1 MRKIYLLLLTLL
13 CAVGGVLTAN
23 AGFRIPYKSSG
34 YWTAF
39 NGTAPEGLQTAF
51 DKHKT
56 GTETETGKHTSTTE
70 GQPSTTG
77 TLHFHSCPVTVT
89 ANGDITVTLTY
100 TNGGKMLYIMGVEL
114 VKDGNVVKAD
124 YHVGSSGT
132 NHSLN
137 AYTLSGVTEG
147 NYEARFYVCN
157 DSGTDHPLSGSNG
170 IVAFDGAI
178 SLRDSETPSLTTTK
192 LVRISN
198 VGRSGNKLTSDAG
211 NLQSKPGV
219 GDDDPNAYWALASAG
234 EGKYYLKN
242 CITGTYVKNDASG
255 SNAWTLSGDD
265 PKASCT
271 IETYVEAYAG
281 DPAKYAFYFGP
292 TSQDYMHDSGLGAA
306 YGYRVVRWYAFNNTN
321 NKADY
326 ETPTLWTI
334 SETEYDANTTF
345 VQVTYNY
352 KFNSVQKATETKYAA
367 VGGAYPEVSNSLPYG
382 ITATKPAE
390 TVTAAVTKD
399 IELGVDLPFKV
410 YDNYAS
416 IKQWYYVNIRDT
428 DPTYLKYENGVNYI
442 KARDAKSVIDGLRTD
457 DELDAYSWGF
467 IGNPY
472 EMKIV
477 NKKSGAT
484 MVLSS
489 PAAPTG
495 NQNDGQIA
503 RMVAEAE
510 VGATGN
516 TTWTLQKPTHADAAA
531 GAFYIQHPTATSYAF
546 NRQNKNGVNT
556 VCYWNNRDT
565 GSAIQVVA
573 RPSLDQEMAALIA
586 QATEKENAARGRV
599 GTTVGKV
606 TESSFNALAA
616 AIDHAEAIKNNPTRN
631 DINALKDA
639 CAAIS
644 IVLPD
649 PSKYYEIVNPLRG
662 GKKVYIGNDGKMYF
676 ADLTNKLSTVFKFE
690 DAGDDNFYLKGVER
704 GTYMNSNK
712 GHNGG
717 QETATGLTG
726 SIKVRVASLNAD
738 DKVSL
743 TPQGGAMMHA
753 DANYGTVVG
762 WNNADPEG
770 ASAWRI
776 EEVVNLSERPYTVT
790 VTGAKWATMMLG
802 CSVTIPDGVV
812 AYAVTEAETTAKLK
826 KVTGSIPANYGIL
839 INANE
844 GNYDFKFAS
853 SATVTETSILS
864 GTIWTQNVTPEAGE
878 TCYVLAVN
886 EGNVGFYK
894 AALNQNGKKSFVN
907 NANKA
912 YLSLT
917 TGSDPNPARILTF
930 DFDDNAETGIN
941 AVEIEEVVPANAA
954 IYDLSGRRVQSAK
967 SGLYIINGKK
977 VIK

>member
-1 MRKIYLLLLTLL
+1 MRKLFVFMLTLL

-23 AGFRIPYKSSG
+23 AGFRIPYKSSN

-39 NGTAPEGLQTAF
+39 NGTVPADLQAVLDEHNGASHTA
-51 DKHKT
+51 T
-56 GTETETGKHTSTTE
+56 PPSTT
-70 GQPSTTG
+70 STTG
-77 TLHFHSCPVTVT
+77 TLHYHSCPVTVT
-89 ANGDITVTLTY
+89 ADDNITVTLTY
-100 TNGGKMLYIMGVEL
+100 THGDKMLYIMGVEL
-114 VKDGNVVKAD
+114 VKDGNVVNAD
-124 YHVGSSGT
+124 YHVGYSGT
-132 NHSLN
+132 NHSRN
-137 AYTLSGVTEG
+137 EYTLSGVTAG
-147 NYEARFYVCN
+147 NYDARFYVCN
-157 DSGTDHPLSGSNG
+157 DSGNDHPLSGSNG
-170 IVAFDGAI
+170 IVTFDGAI
-178 SLRDSETPSLTTTK
+178 SLRNTTPSLTTSK
-192 LVRISN
+192 LVRINN
-198 VGRSGNKLTSDAG
+198 VGRSGNKLTSNSG
-211 NLQSKPGV
+211 TLQSKSGV
-219 GDDDPNAYWALASAG
+219 SDDDPNAYWALVSAG
-234 EGKYYLKN
+234 EGNKYYLKN
-242 CITGTYVKNDASG
+242 CMAGTYVKNAASDRV
-255 SNAWTLSGDD
+255 AWTLSGDD
-265 PKASCT
+265 AKVSCT

-281 DPAKYAFYFGP
+281 DPAKYAFCFG
-292 TSQDYMHDSGLGAA
+292 SDEKDYMHDAGHSDNK
-306 YGYRVVRWYAFNNTN
+306 VVRWLIN
-321 NKADY
+321 
-326 ETPTLWTI
+326 ETPTQWTI
-334 SETEYDANTTF
+334 TETEYDVNTTF

-352 KFNSVQKATETKYAA
+352 ILNNVQKATETKYAA
-367 VGGAYPEVSNSLPYG
+367 VGRAYPEVSNSLPYG
-382 ITATKPAE
+382 ITATKPAGE
-390 TVTAAVTKD
+390 VSVAVTKD
-399 IELGVDLPFKV
+399 IELGINLPFHA

-428 DPTYLKYENGVNYI
+428 DPTYLKYEKGVNYI

-484 MVLSS
+484 MILSS

-495 NQNDGQIA
+495 DQNDGQIA

-516 TTWTLQKPTHADAAA
+516 TTWTLQKPTHANAAA

-586 QATEKENAARGRV
+586 QATEKENAARDRV

-616 AIDHAEAIKNNPTRN
+616 AIDRAEAIATPTRN

-639 CAAIS
+639 CDAPIS

-649 PSKYYEIVNPLRG
+649 PSKYYEIKNPKRSNQ
-662 GKKVYIGNDGKMYF
+662 KIYIGDNGSMYF
-676 ADLTNKLSTVFKFE
+676 ANLNNKLSTVFKFE
-690 DAGDDNFYLKGVER
+690 ETGDGKFYMKGVER
-704 GTYMNSNK
+704 GTYLNSNK
-712 GHNGG
+712 GHGGG
-717 QETATGLTG
+717 QETAKGETQ
-726 SIKVRVASLNAD
+726 SVKVSVASMDIEDL
-738 DKVSL
+738 VSI
-743 TPQGGAMMHA
+743 TPEGGAMMHA

-776 EEVVNLSERPYTVT
+776 EEVDNLSERPYTVT

-802 CSVTIPDGVV
+802 CSVTIPDDVV
-812 AYAVTEAETTAKLK
+812 AYAVTEAGTTAKLK

-864 GTIWTQNVTPEAGE
+864 GTIWTQNVTPEAGK

-886 EGNVGFYK
+886 DSNVGFYK
-894 AALNQNGKKSFVN
+894 AALNQNGTSFVN

-917 TGSDPNPARILTF
+917 TGSDPTPARFLTF

-941 AVEIEEVVPANAA
+941 AVEIEEAAPANAA

>member
-1 MRKIYLLLLTLL
+1 M
-13 CAVGGVLTAN
+13 
-23 AGFRIPYKSSG
+23 
-34 YWTAF
+34 
-39 NGTAPEGLQTAF
+39 
-51 DKHKT
+51 
-56 GTETETGKHTSTTE
+56 
-70 GQPSTTG
+70 
-77 TLHFHSCPVTVT
+77 
-89 ANGDITVTLTY
+89 
-100 TNGGKMLYIMGVEL
+100 
-114 VKDGNVVKAD
+114 
-124 YHVGSSGT
+124 
-132 NHSLN
+132 
-137 AYTLSGVTEG
+137 
-147 NYEARFYVCN
+147 
-157 DSGTDHPLSGSNG
+157 
-170 IVAFDGAI
+170 
-178 SLRDSETPSLTTTK
+178 
-192 LVRISN
+192 
-198 VGRSGNKLTSDAG
+198 
-211 NLQSKPGV
+211 
-219 GDDDPNAYWALASAG
+219 
-234 EGKYYLKN
+234 
-242 CITGTYVKNDASG
+242 
-255 SNAWTLSGDD
+255 
-265 PKASCT
+265 
-271 IETYVEAYAG
+271 
-281 DPAKYAFYFGP
+281 
-292 TSQDYMHDSGLGAA
+292 
-306 YGYRVVRWYAFNNTN
+306 
-321 NKADY
+321 
-326 ETPTLWTI
+326 
-334 SETEYDANTTF
+334 
-345 VQVTYNY
+345 
-352 KFNSVQKATETKYAA
+352 
-367 VGGAYPEVSNSLPYG
+367 
-382 ITATKPAE
+382 AE
-390 TVTAAVTKD
+390 TKD
-399 IELGVDLPFKV
+399 IELGVDLPFEA
-410 YDNYAS
+410 YTDYNS
-416 IKQWYYVNIRDT
+416 IRQWYYVNIRDT
-428 DPTYLKYENGVNYI
+428 DPTYLKYESGVNYI

-495 NQNDGQIA
+495 DQNDGQIA
-503 RMVAEAE
+503 RMVTE

-516 TTWTLQKPTHADAAA
+516 TTWTLQKPTHANAAA

-573 RPSLDQEMAALIA
+573 RPSLQEEMNALIA
-586 QATEKENAARGRV
+586 QATAKEAAARPRV

-606 TESSFNALAA
+606 TESSVDALAT
-616 AIDHAEAIKNNPTRN
+616 AITNAEAIATPTRA

-639 CAAIS
+639 CDAPIS

-662 GKKVYIGNDGKMYF
+662 GKKVYIDNDGKMYF
-676 ADLTNKLSTVFKFE
+676 DDLTNKLSTVFKFE

-762 WNNADPEG
+762 WNNADPMG

-776 EEVVNLSERPYTVT
+776 VEVGEITERTYTVA
-790 VTGAKWATMMLG
+790 VTEAEWATMMLG

-812 AYAVTEAETTAKLK
+812 AYAVTEAGTTAKLK

-844 GNYDFKFAS
+844 GDYYFKFAQSVSVSGS
-853 SATVTETSILS
+853 SLLS
-864 GTIWTQNVTPEAGE
+864 GTVFTKNITPDNGK

-894 AALNQNGKKSFVN
+894 ASLNQNNNASFVN

-917 TGSDPNPARILTF
+917 TGSNPARFLTF

-941 AVEIEEVVPANAA
+941 AVEIEEAAPANAA
-954 IYDLSGRRVQSAK
+954 IYDLSGRRVQNAK

>member
-1 MRKIYLLLLTLL
+1 MLTLL
-13 CAVGGVLTAN
+13 SAMGGVLTAN
-23 AGFRIPYKSSG
+23 AGFRIPYKSSN

-39 NGTAPEGLQTAF
+39 SGTVPDALQTVIN
-51 DKHKT
+51 KHNDAS
-56 GTETETGKHTSTTE
+56 HTATPPSTT
-70 GQPSTTG
+70 STTG
-77 TLHFHSCPVTVT
+77 TLHFHSCPVAVT

-114 VKDGNVVKAD
+114 VQGSTVVKSD
-124 YHVGSSGT
+124 YHVGSSGS
-132 NHSLN
+132 NHDRN
-137 AYTLSGVTEG
+137 AYTLSDVTAG

-157 DSGTDHPLSGSNG
+157 DSGNDHPLSGSNG
-170 IVAFDGAI
+170 IVTFDGAI
-178 SLRDSETPSLTTTK
+178 SLRKSTTPSLTTTK
-192 LVRISN
+192 FVRINN
-198 VGRSGNKLTSDAG
+198 VGRSGNKLTSNSG
-211 NLQSKPGV
+211 TLQSKSGV
-219 GDDDPNAYWALASAG
+219 SDDDPNAYWALESTSD
-234 EGKYYLKN
+234 GKYYLKN
-242 CITGTYVKNDASG
+242 CMTGTYVKNVTEDKI
-255 SNAWTLSGDD
+255 AWTLSGDD
-265 PKASCT
+265 AKVSCT
-271 IETYVEAYAG
+271 IETYLEAYAG
-281 DPAKYAFYFGP
+281 DPAKYAFCFG
-292 TSQDYMHDSGLGAA
+292 SDAKDYMHDPGHTDNK
-306 YGYRVVRWYAFNNTN
+306 VVRWLIN
-321 NKADY
+321 
-326 ETPTLWTI
+326 ETPTQWTI
-334 SETEYDANTTF
+334 SETEYDVNTTF

-352 KFNSVQKATETKYAA
+352 ILNNVQKATETKYAA

-382 ITATKPAE
+382 ITATKPAG
-390 TVTAAVTKD
+390 TVSVAETKD
-399 IELGVDLPFKV
+399 IELGVDLPFEA
-410 YDNYAS
+410 YTDYNS
-416 IKQWYYVNIRDT
+416 IRQWYYVNIRDT
-428 DPTYLKYENGVNYI
+428 DPTYLKYESGVNYI
-442 KARDAKSVIDGLRTD
+442 KARDAKSVIDGLRTE

-495 NQNDGQIA
+495 DQNDGQIA
-503 RMVAEAE
+503 RMVTE

-516 TTWTLQKPTHADAAA
+516 TTWTLQKPTHANAAA

-573 RPSLDQEMAALIA
+573 RPSLQEEMNALIA
-586 QATEKENAARGRV
+586 QATAKEAAARPRV

-606 TESSFNALAA
+606 TESSVDALAT
-616 AIDHAEAIKNNPTRN
+616 AITNAEAIATPTRN

-639 CAAIS
+639 CDAPIS

-662 GKKVYIGNDGKMYF
+662 GKKVYIDNDGKMYF
-676 ADLTNKLSTVFKFE
+676 DDLTNKLSTVFKFE

-762 WNNADPEG
+762 WNNADPMG

-776 EEVVNLSERPYTVT
+776 VEVGEITERTYTVA
-790 VTGAKWATMMLG
+790 VTEAEWATMMLG

-812 AYAVTEAETTAKLK
+812 AYAVTEAGTTAKLK

-844 GNYDFKFAS
+844 GDYYFKFAQSVSVSGS
-853 SATVTETSILS
+853 SLLS
-864 GTIWTQNVTPEAGE
+864 GTVFTKNITPDNGK

-894 AALNQNGKKSFVN
+894 ASLNQNNNASFVN

-917 TGSDPNPARILTF
+917 TGSNPARFLTF

-941 AVEIEEVVPANAA
+941 AVEIEEAAPANAA
-954 IYDLSGRRVQSAK
+954 IYDLSGRRVQNAK

>member
-39 NGTAPEGLQTAF
+39 NGTVPTELQTAF
-51 DKHKT
+51 DTHKSSNKHI
-56 GTETETGKHTSTTE
+56 STTE

-77 TLHFHSCPVTVT
+77 TLHYRSCPVTVT
-89 ANGDITVTLTY
+89 SDGDITVTLTY

-114 VKDGNVVKAD
+114 VQDGNVVKSD
-124 YHVGSSGT
+124 YHVGSSGSD
-132 NHSLN
+132 HYRN
-137 AYTLSGVTEG
+137 AYTLSGVTAG

-178 SLRDSETPSLTTTK
+178 SLRNSETPSLTTTK

-219 GDDDPNAYWALASAG
+219 GDDNPNAYWALESAG

-242 CITGTYVKNDASG
+242 CMAGTYVNNKTEN
-255 SNAWTLSGDD
+255 NIAWTLSGDD
-265 PKASCT
+265 AKVSCT
-271 IETYVEAYAG
+271 IETYLEAYAG
-281 DPAKYAFYFGP
+281 DPAKYAFCFG
-292 TSQDYMHDSGLGAA
+292 SDAKDYMHDPGHTDNK
-306 YGYRVVRWYAFNNTN
+306 VVRWLIN
-321 NKADY
+321 
-326 ETPTLWTI
+326 ETPTQWTI
-334 SETEYDANTTF
+334 SETEYDVNTTF

-352 KFNSVQKATETKYAA
+352 ILNNVQKATETKYAA

-382 ITATKPAE
+382 ITATKPAG
-390 TVTAAVTKD
+390 TVSEAAATINIV
-399 IELGVDLPFKV
+399 LGVDLPFEA
-410 YDNYAS
+410 YTDYNS
-416 IKQWYYVNIRDT
+416 IRQWYYVNIRDT
-428 DPTYLKYENGVNYI
+428 DPTYLKYESGVNYI

-495 NQNDGQIA
+495 DQNDGQIA
-503 RMVAEAE
+503 RMVTE

-516 TTWTLQKPTHADAAA
+516 TTWTLQKPTHANAAA

-573 RPSLDQEMAALIA
+573 RPSLQEEMNALIA
-586 QATEKENAARGRV
+586 QATAKVAAARPRV

-606 TESSFNALAA
+606 TKSSVDALAT
-616 AIDHAEAIKNNPTRN
+616 AITNAEAIATPTRA

-639 CAAIS
+639 CDAPIS

-649 PSKYYEIVNPLRG
+649 PSKYYEIVNPHRG

-676 ADLTNKLSTVFKFE
+676 DDLTNKLSTVFKFE

-802 CSVTIPDGVV
+802 CSVTIPVGVV

>member
-1 MRKIYLLLLTLL
+1 MRKIYLFMLTLL
-13 CAVGGVLTAN
+13 SAMGGVLTAN
-23 AGFRIPYKSSG
+23 AGFRIPYKSSN

-39 NGTAPEGLQTAF
+39 SGTVPDALQTVIN
-51 DKHKT
+51 KHNDAS
-56 GTETETGKHTSTTE
+56 HTATPPSTT
-70 GQPSTTG
+70 STTG
-77 TLHFHSCPVTVT
+77 TLHFHSCPVAVT

-114 VKDGNVVKAD
+114 VQGSTVVKSD
-124 YHVGSSGT
+124 YHVGSSGS
-132 NHSLN
+132 NHDRN
-137 AYTLSGVTEG
+137 AYTLSDVTAG

-157 DSGTDHPLSGSNG
+157 DSGNDHPLSGSNG
-170 IVAFDGAI
+170 IVTFDGAI
-178 SLRDSETPSLTTTK
+178 SLRKSTTPSLTTTK
-192 LVRISN
+192 FVRINN
-198 VGRSGNKLTSDAG
+198 VGRSGNKLTSNSG
-211 NLQSKPGV
+211 TLQSKSGV
-219 GDDDPNAYWALASAG
+219 SDDDPNAYWALESTSD
-234 EGKYYLKN
+234 GKYYLKN
-242 CITGTYVKNDASG
+242 CMTGTYVKNVTEDKI
-255 SNAWTLSGDD
+255 AWTLSGDD
-265 PKASCT
+265 AKVSCT
-271 IETYVEAYAG
+271 IETYLEAYAG
-281 DPAKYAFYFGP
+281 DPAKYAFCFG
-292 TSQDYMHDSGLGAA
+292 SDAKDYMHDPGHTDNK
-306 YGYRVVRWYAFNNTN
+306 VVRWLIN
-321 NKADY
+321 
-326 ETPTLWTI
+326 ETPTQWTI
-334 SETEYDANTTF
+334 SETEYDVNTTF

-352 KFNSVQKATETKYAA
+352 ILNNVQKATETKYAA

-382 ITATKPAE
+382 ITATKPAG
-390 TVTAAVTKD
+390 TVSVAETKD
-399 IELGVDLPFKV
+399 IELGVDLPFEA
-410 YDNYAS
+410 YTDYNS
-416 IKQWYYVNIRDT
+416 IRQWYYVNIRDT
-428 DPTYLKYENGVNYI
+428 DPTYLKYESGVNYI
-442 KARDAKSVIDGLRTD
+442 KARDAKSVIDGLRTE

-495 NQNDGQIA
+495 DQNDGQIA
-503 RMVAEAE
+503 RMVTE

-516 TTWTLQKPTHADAAA
+516 TTWTLQKPTHANAAA

-573 RPSLDQEMAALIA
+573 RPSLQEEMNALIA
-586 QATEKENAARGRV
+586 QATAKEAAARPRV

-606 TESSFNALAA
+606 TESSVDALAT
-616 AIDHAEAIKNNPTRN
+616 AITNAEAIATPTRA

-639 CAAIS
+639 CDAPIS

-662 GKKVYIGNDGKMYF
+662 GKKVYIDNDGKMYF
-676 ADLTNKLSTVFKFE
+676 DDLTNKLSTVFKFE

-762 WNNADPEG
+762 WNNADPMG

-776 EEVVNLSERPYTVT
+776 VEVGEITERTYTVA
-790 VTGAKWATMMLG
+790 VTEAEWATMMLG

-812 AYAVTEAETTAKLK
+812 AYAVTEAGTTAKLK

-844 GNYDFKFAS
+844 GDYYFKFAQSVSVSGS
-853 SATVTETSILS
+853 SLLS
-864 GTIWTQNVTPEAGE
+864 GTVFTKNITPDNGK

-894 AALNQNGKKSFVN
+894 ASLNQNNNASFVN

-917 TGSDPNPARILTF
+917 TGSNPARFLTF

-941 AVEIEEVVPANAA
+941 AVEIEEAAPANAA
-954 IYDLSGRRVQSAK
+954 IYDLSGRRVQNAK

>member
-1 MRKIYLLLLTLL
+1 MRKLFVFMLTLL

-23 AGFRIPYKSSG
+23 AGFRIPYKSSN

-39 NGTAPEGLQTAF
+39 NGTVPADLQAVL
-51 DKHKT
+51 DKHN
-56 GTETETGKHTSTTE
+56 GDSHTATPPSTT
-70 GQPSTTG
+70 STTG
-77 TLHFHSCPVTVT
+77 TLHYHSCPVTVT
-89 ANGDITVTLTY
+89 ADGDITVTLTY
-100 TNGGKMLYIMGVEL
+100 THGGRILYIMGVEL
-114 VKDGNVVKAD
+114 VQENEVI
-124 YHVGSSGT
+124 YSNYRLGSSGET
-132 NHSLN
+132 NTNN
-137 AYTLSGVTEG
+137 AYTLSGVTAG
-147 NYEARFYVCN
+147 NYDARFYVCN
-157 DSGTDHPLSGSNG
+157 DSGDDHPLSSSNG

-178 SLRDSETPSLTTTK
+178 SLKNSTTPSLTATAAN
-192 LVRISN
+192 LVRINN
-198 VGRSGNKLTSDAG
+198 VASGAYVI
-211 NLQSKPGV
+211 SKNAALKTQTGV
-219 GDDDPNAYWALASAG
+219 SDDDPNAYWALESAG
-234 EGKYYLKN
+234 GGKYYLKN

-255 SNAWTLSGDD
+255 KSAWTLSGDE

-281 DPAKYAFYFGP
+281 DPAKYAFYFGS
-292 TSQDYMHDSGLGAA
+292 TSQDYMHDPTNGTNNI
-306 YGYRVVRWYAFNNTN
+306 VRWYVSENDHSKNHY
-321 NKADY
+321 KRSSM
-326 ETPTLWTI
+326 WTI
-334 SETEYDANTTF
+334 TETEYEANTTF

-352 KFNSVQKATETKYAA
+352 ILNNVKKATETKYAA

-390 TVTAAVTKD
+390 TVSVAETKD
-399 IELGVDLPFKV
+399 IELGINLPFHA

-484 MVLSS
+484 MILSS

-495 NQNDGQIA
+495 DQNDGQIA

-516 TTWTLQKPTHADAAA
+516 TTWTLQKPTHANAAA

-573 RPSLDQEMAALIA
+573 RPSLQEEMNALIA
-586 QATEKENAARGRV
+586 QATAKEAAARPRV

-616 AIDHAEAIKNNPTRN
+616 AIDHAEAIATPTRN

-639 CAAIS
+639 CDAPIS

-649 PSKYYEIVNPLRG
+649 PSKYYEIKNPKRSNQ
-662 GKKVYIGNDGKMYF
+662 KIYIGDNGSMYF
-676 ADLTNKLSTVFKFE
+676 ANLNNKLSTVFKFE
-690 DAGDDNFYLKGVER
+690 ETGDGKFYMKGVER
-704 GTYMNSNK
+704 GTYLNSNK
-712 GHNGG
+712 GHGGG
-717 QETATGLTG
+717 QETAKGETQ
-726 SIKVRVASLNAD
+726 SVKVSVASMDIEDL
-738 DKVSL
+738 VSI
-743 TPQGGAMMHA
+743 TPEGGAMMHA

-762 WNNADPEG
+762 WNTEKANT
-770 ASAWRI
+770 ASAWQI
-776 EEVVNLSERPYTVT
+776 VEVDNLSERPYTVT
-790 VTGAKWATMMLG
+790 VTGAEWATMMLG
-802 CSVTIPDGVV
+802 CSVTIPNDVN
-812 AYAVTEAETTAKLK
+812 AYAVTEAGTTAKLK

-839 INANE
+839 INASE
-844 GNYDFKFAS
+844 GNHDFKFAS

-864 GTIWTQNVTPEAGE
+864 GTIWTQNVTPEAGK

-894 AALNQNGKKSFVN
+894 AALNQNGTSFVN

-917 TGSDPNPARILTF
+917 TGSDPNPARFLTF

-941 AVEIEEVVPANAA
+941 AVEIEEAAPANAA